1 MESRA
6 EIGHNNPP
14 SETEILQERL
24 DGYANEAEIF
34 ENLGK
39 FEVLDEIKLDGEA
52 GKATDNIKALKILK
66 KSITEIHAKEKK
78 PFLECGRIADAWK
91 KDYFFKIESLIE
103 TASVPVLAWNKKK
116 EAAER
121 ARQLEIARKA
131 QADADALVEEAAAH
145 ADAGIDST
153 ANELMDAAMQ
163 EEEKADMIV
172 KNVSSGITGRSRGG
186 FSSASNSKPWTGMIE
201 SKAALDLDAL
211 REYLTEDDLNK
222 AIKRAVRNGVRK
234 IRGASIYQEEKLT
247 IR

>member
-1 MESRA
+1 MDVLA

-14 SETEILQERL
+14 SEMEILQGRL
-24 DGYANEAEIF
+24 DGYTNESESLDR
-34 ENLGK
+34 LGK
-39 FEVLDEIKLDGEA
+39 FDVIDEITLDGQA
-52 GKATDNIKALKILK
+52 GQITDHIKALKILK
-66 KSITEIHAKEKK
+66 KSITEIHTKEKK
-78 PFLECGRIADAWK
+78 PFLECGRQADVWK
-91 KDYFFKIESLIE
+91 KDYFFKIEALIE

-116 EAAER
+116 EALER
-121 ARQLEIARKA
+121 KRQLEIARKA
-131 QADADALVEEAAAH
+131 QEDADALIDEAAAH

-153 ANELMDAAMQ
+153 ANELMEAAQ
-163 EEEKADMIV
+163 REEETAEMILN
-172 KNVSSGITGRSRGG
+172 NVSSGIVGRSRGG

-211 REYLTEDDLNK
+211 REYLTDEDLNK